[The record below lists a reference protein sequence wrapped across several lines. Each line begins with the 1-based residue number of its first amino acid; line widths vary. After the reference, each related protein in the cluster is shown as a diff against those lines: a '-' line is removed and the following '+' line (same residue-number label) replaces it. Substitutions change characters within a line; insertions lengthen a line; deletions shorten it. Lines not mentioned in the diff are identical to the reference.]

1 MRFARALSSGKG
13 LRGRSRHP
21 EVSNPQWIEHADP
34 TAAGQTGLSRGT
46 PLCGVRAMATPWPPG
61 VSSRPEPRCG
71 QQSRPRPRPS
81 LITTGRH
88 WPTAKPF
95 HAVPWWRGPLDEIV
109 HAPGRG
115 GRFRRILTNLGSF
128 ERGSLEREAENI
140 LRSRGDPVAL
150 LRVLDIPVDT
160 PPKRSP
166 ESRHP
171 HSWLAGTH
179 DGEPQHRRRAGRRHR
194 RTPNLTLTLLR
205 AESHGV
211 CGGCELRCATGWP
224 PGDSGRWQAERRP
237 R

>member
-1 MRFARALSSGKG
+1 
-13 LRGRSRHP
+13 
-21 EVSNPQWIEHADP
+21 
-34 TAAGQTGLSRGT
+34 
-46 PLCGVRAMATPWPPG
+46 
-61 VSSRPEPRCG
+61 
-71 QQSRPRPRPS
+71 
-81 LITTGRH
+81 
-88 WPTAKPF
+88 
-95 HAVPWWRGPLDEIV
+95 VPWWRGPLDKIV

-179 DGEPQHRRRAGRRHR
+179 DGDHNTADALAAAIAAEPRISPSR
-194 RTPNLTLTLLR
+194 
-205 AESHGV
+205 S
-211 CGGCELRCATGWP
+211 
-224 PGDSGRWQAERRP
+224 
-237 R
+237 